1 MKIYNYVYKIKNNL
15 NSKIY
20 VGKHSTD
27 NLNDGYMGSGKLI
40 KLAYNKYG
48 IENFT
53 KQILQFAETEDELND
68 LEMFYIKDLDART
81 KGYNLTD
88 GGEGAIGY
96 KMSDEAKQK
105 ISNFQ
110 KQQYC
115 PWKHNP
121 RSEEHKQKISE
132 SLKGEKNPFFGKH
145 HSEETKQ
152 KLRGRKFSEEHKQK
166 LRESRLGKK
175 ISDETKQ
182 KMSESHKG
190 KLKGRKRI
198 PMSEETKRKIS
209 ETMKN
214 KKK

>member
-1 MKIYNYVYKIKNNL
+1 MKIYNYVYLITNNL
-15 NSKIY
+15 NGKIY

-53 KQILQFAETEDELND
+53 KQILQFAETEEELND
-68 LEMFYIKDLDART
+68 LEMFYIKDLDAKA

-88 GGEGAIGY
+88 GGEGTVGY
-96 KMSDEAKQK
+96 KMSNESKQK

-110 KQQYC
+110 KQQNC

-121 RSEEHKQKISE
+121 HSEETKQKISE

-166 LRESRLGKK
+166 LRESRLGK
-175 ISDETKQ
+175 T
-182 KMSESHKG
+182 
-190 KLKGRKRI
+190 
-198 PMSEETKRKIS
+198 MSEETKRKIS
-209 ETMKN
+209 EKN
-214 KKK
+214 KCKTKKQKQIKIL

>member
-1 MKIYNYVYKIKNNL
+1 MKIYNYVYLITNNL
-15 NSKIY
+15 NGKIY
-20 VGKHSTD
+20 VGKHSTY

-53 KQILQFAETEDELND
+53 KQILQFAETEEELND
-68 LEMFYIKDLDART
+68 LEMFYIKDLDAKT

-88 GGEGAIGY
+88 GGEGTVGY
-96 KMSDEAKQK
+96 KMSEEAKHK

-110 KQQYC
+110 KQQNC

-121 RSEEHKQKISE
+121 HSEEHNQKISE

-166 LRESRLGKK
+166 LRESRLGK
-175 ISDETKQ
+175 T
-182 KMSESHKG
+182 
-190 KLKGRKRI
+190 
-198 PMSEETKRKIS
+198 MSEETKRKIS
-209 ETMKN
+209 EKLNGKPKN
-214 KKK
+214 KTKKQIKIL